1 MLRSCAAAVCA
12 SATLLVTAIAGGA
25 AGGFAPAP
33 AARPGL
39 AVRRLAAPRNS
50 SGRGRVGHD
59 AKAFGH
65 KAGRIRRAPEVAT
78 ARALVVGVSFA
89 GSQPPPVPL
98 SHFQSVFF
106 GTGSG
111 SVASYF
117 KWASYGKFTFRGR
130 LVGARAGGQAGDW
143 LVVPHSIAY
152 YAQGNSGMGDAKT
165 PNATSGGDLLEQ
177 AVVRLL
183 DKANFNWKPYE
194 DASGGV
200 PYLILLVDSP
210 DAALTGAN
218 TDLWSFEESQ
228 ADTPIVEN
236 GLQVSV
242 VENYDVD
249 AALGQGPG
257 QLNGVGTFDHEFAHI
272 LGALDMYDTNND
284 IAGLADW
291 SLMGS
296 GNYNG
301 PSDIGND
308 PSDLDAFTR
317 LQFGWSAPTTISGP
331 PVLYSLPP
339 AETSPEVLEYP
350 IPGSQQ
356 YYLMENRQ
364 PLGSDS
370 WLPGHGLLI
379 YRVDGAIMSPSS
391 PAWINDCL
399 ECVTGAHKNPHP
411 GIEIMQSDGSQSLIK
426 AQSAGDS
433 GSQGDPFPGQAG
445 NTSFSDK
452 TTPSAVGWGGVPSYL
467 SVSGITQEPN
477 GDVVMGAGS
486 VAAKL
491 SPTAVGAAG
500 GTVTVT
506 DPLAP
511 FAQGDVVTLAGAPV
525 SAVAGLTVRSPTRAT
540 FSVSSGTP
548 PGAYLVQLTDSQ
560 NATTPLA
567 YLVVTDSTATSGSPA
582 TSAAAA
588 APAALVVRAVKSAV
602 AGASVTVTVRIVNT
616 SGRQVTGNFGPIW
629 VDGAPVAT
637 TNGTAT
643 AEVSSPRAGPLLV
656 TAALYRLPSI
666 VGRAPI
672 TVTPGP
678 VADVRFIGPTS
689 VVAGQT
695 ARYRVEAEDRYGNP
709 VTAVLRLA
717 GGQSVDLRD
726 GLGEVRVRFLRAGD
740 AEVAAA
746 GPRLSAGSLTV
757 HVRAGG
763 PFRVNST
770 FTPPRPIVGQT
781 IRITAVARDAYGNPA
796 VGDLTLSHTTRP
808 LKAGRATFTVAFGTT
823 GEHVLYYRV
832 PTHSSVRV
840 DVRSRFSFPWL

>member
-12 SATLLVTAIAGGA
+12 SATLLATAIAGGA
-25 AGGFAPAP
+25 AGGFAPVVAP
-33 AARPGL
+33 AARTVL
-39 AVRRLAAPRNS
+39 AARRLAAPRKA
-50 SGRGRVGHD
+50 SGHGRVGHD

-65 KAGRIRRAPEVAT
+65 KAERIRRAPELAT
-78 ARALVVGVSFA
+78 AQALVVGVSFA

-117 KWASYGKFTFRGR
+117 KWASYGKFRFRGR
-130 LVGARAGGQAGDW
+130 LVGAGAAGQAGDW
-143 LVVPHSIAY
+143 LVVPHSVAY

-183 DKANFNWKPYE
+183 DRADFNWKPYE

-200 PYLILLVDSP
+200 PYLILLVNSP
-210 DAALTGAN
+210 DAALTGSN
-218 TDLWSFEESQ
+218 TDLWSYEESQ
-228 ADTPIVEN
+228 SDTPIVEN
-236 GLQVSV
+236 GLRVGV

-249 AALGQGPG
+249 AALGQGPS

-301 PSDIGND
+301 PGDIGND

-317 LQFGWSAPTTISGP
+317 VQFGWSVPTTINGP

-339 AETSPEVLEYP
+339 AETSPEVLTYP

-364 PLGSDS
+364 PLRSDN
-370 WLPGHGLLI
+370 WLPGYGLLI
-379 YRVDGAIMSPSS
+379 YRVDGAIMNPSS

-399 ECVTGAHKNPHP
+399 ECVTGTYKNPHP
-411 GIEIMQSDGSQSLIK
+411 GIEIMQSDGSQSLTK

-433 GSQGDPFPGQAG
+433 GSQGDPFPGQTG
-445 NTSFSDK
+445 NTSFSD
-452 TTPSAVGWGGVPSYL
+452 TTRPSARGWGGLPSYL

-477 GDVVMGAGS
+477 GDVVMAAGS

-506 DPLAP
+506 DPLGP
-511 FAQGDVVTLAGAPV
+511 FAQGDVITLAGAPV
-525 SAVAGLTVRSPTRAT
+525 SAVAGLAVQSPTRAS
-540 FSVSSGTP
+540 FNVSPNTP
-548 PGAYLVQLTDSQ
+548 SGAYLVQLTDSQ
-560 NATTPLA
+560 NATTSLA
-567 YLVVTDSTATSGSPA
+567 YLVVTASTGARAG
-582 TSAAAA
+582 A
-588 APAALVVRAVKSAV
+588 APAALSVTAAKRAV
-602 AGASVTVTVRIVNT
+602 AGAPAVVTVRIVDAG
-616 SGRQVTGNFGPIW
+616 GRRVTGNFGPIW

-637 TNGTAT
+637 TSGKAT
-643 AEVSSPRAGPLLV
+643 AEVSSPRAGPLRV

-666 VGRAPI
+666 VGQGTISVA
-672 TVTPGP
+672 PGP
-678 VADVRFIGPTS
+678 IANVRFVGPTS

-695 ARYRVEAEDRYGNP
+695 AQYRVEAEDRYGNP

-717 GGQSVDLRD
+717 SGQSVALRD
-726 GLGEVRVRFLRAGD
+726 GLGEVRVRFVRAGSV
-740 AEVAAA
+740 EVAAA
-746 GPRLSAGSLTV
+746 GPGPGAGRLTV

-763 PFRVNST
+763 PFRVDST
-770 FTPPRPIVGQT
+770 FTPSRPFVGQT
-781 IRITAVARDAYGNPA
+781 IRITAVARDAYGNRA
-796 VGDLTLSHTTRP
+796 VGDLTLSHATRR
-808 LKAGRATFTVAFGTT
+808 LKAGRASFTVAFGTT

-832 PTHSSVRV
+832 PGHSRVRV
-840 DVRSRFSFPWL
+840 DVRSRFSFPRL